1 MPVVWN
7 TAQVRNCNGCEKSQM
22 VEIRSFTKKEGIHI
36 LKVPIAAS
44 RLVMEE
50 LNRCSPSNSS
60 WKANGGTSN
69 RLPIMTVVMVKVVI
83 TKGEEAKSNPTV

>member
-1 MPVVWN
+1 
-7 TAQVRNCNGCEKSQM
+7 
-22 VEIRSFTKKEGIHI
+22 
-36 LKVPIAAS
+36 
-44 RLVMEE
+44 MEE

-83 TKGEEAKSNPTV
+83 TKGGRGEIESNGLTLKLDALHADYGTRRGIANL